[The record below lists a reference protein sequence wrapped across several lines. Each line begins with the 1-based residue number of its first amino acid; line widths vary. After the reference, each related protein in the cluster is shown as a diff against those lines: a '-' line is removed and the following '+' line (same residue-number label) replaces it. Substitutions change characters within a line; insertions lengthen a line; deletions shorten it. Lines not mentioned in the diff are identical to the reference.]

1 MRLESRFEPM
11 KTEASTYTLIITIL
25 CHLLNH
31 RKRLPELPLP
41 YASLFG
47 VDLYVNNCDLFS
59 HRYVNICL
67 LSSAY

>member
-1 MRLESRFEPM
+1 M

-31 RKRLPELPLP
+31 RKRLPELPLR

-47 VDLYVNNCDLFS
+47 VDLYVNN
-59 HRYVNICL
+59 
-67 LSSAY
+67 